1 MTSPKR
7 RKTRK
12 ERREPSAAG
21 TVGAGADEP
30 NPNPSDA
37 DRDVCPAPRALLRE
51 DDDAAAGFADWATWQ
66 LIDPLLP
73 TGGFAHSQGLEAAA
87 RAGLVAGGDER
98 SGRRGEE
105 ETGWDV
111 GTFARECVANAAS
124 QSVPFVEAARRVFER
139 LRTIETIETTSQEG
153 RSADTGDL
161 VSEKHETY
169 DDARPD
175 EETKKNVREERSE
188 KKIREAVED
197 FVALDRRLA
206 ARLVGNAAATRASAA
221 TGAALLRAAIAAFG
235 NPNQNAKNE
244 TESST
249 EESSFLSEPLT
260 EALRRAKASA
270 RSERARATRLP
281 GAHVAVVFGAVT
293 GALGFGAKHAARM
306 FVYLTLRDTL
316 SAATRL
322 NLLGPLAAGAAMRR
336 CAARAD
342 ASAAEA
348 ADACARAADLAAAV
362 PRFRDFDDFD
372 DAPRRKRRAVLLA
385 MTSRAASSAPL
396 VDVVHAGHDALLSR
410 LFNT

>member
-7 RKTRK
+7 RKTQK

-21 TVGAGADEP
+21 TVGGDADEP
-30 NPNPSDA
+30 NPSDA
-37 DRDVCPAPRALLRE
+37 ARDVCPTPRALLRE
-51 DDDAAAGFADWATWQ
+51 DDDDARGFADWATWQ

-139 LRTIETIETTSQEG
+139 LAIETTETKGLLSKG
-153 RSADTGDL
+153 STDTTHD
-161 VSEKHETY
+161 
-169 DDARPD
+169 DDACLD
-175 EETKKNVREERSE
+175 EKPNDAREERR
-188 KKIREAVED
+188 IREAVED

-206 ARLVGNAAATRASAA
+206 ARLVGNAAATRASSA

-235 NPNQNAKNE
+235 NPNANE
-244 TESST
+244 SLSFST
-249 EESSFLSEPLT
+249 REEKSSFLSEPLT

-281 GAHVAVVFGAVT
+281 GAHVAVVFGAVS
-293 GALGFGAKHAARM
+293 GALGFGARHAARM

-342 ASAAEA
+342 ARAAEA
-348 ADACARAADLAAAV
+348 ADACARAADLAAAD
-362 PRFRDFDDFD
+362 RFREFDRD
-372 DAPRRKRRAVLLA
+372 DAPRRKRRAALLA

>member
-12 ERREPSAAG
+12 ERREPSAPG
-21 TVGAGADEP
+21 TVGAGAP
-30 NPNPSDA
+30 NEPNPSDA
-37 DRDVCPAPRALLRE
+37 DPSDVCPAPRALLRE
-51 DDDAAAGFADWATWQ
+51 DDDARGFADWATWQ

-139 LRTIETIETTSQEG
+139 LAIETTSQEG
-153 RSADTGDL
+153 RRKDTGDL
-161 VSEKHETY
+161 VSEKHDET
-169 DDARPD
+169 
-175 EETKKNVREERSE
+175 NVREERLLL
-188 KKIREAVED
+188 EAVED

-235 NPNQNAKNE
+235 NPNPNNANE
-244 TESST
+244 TE
-249 EESSFLSEPLT
+249 EFEPKSSFLSEPLT

-281 GAHVAVVFGAVT
+281 GAHVAVVFGAVS

-348 ADACARAADLAAAV
+348 ADACARAADLAAAI

>member
-37 DRDVCPAPRALLRE
+37 DPSDVCPAPRALLRE

-139 LRTIETIETTSQEG
+139 LAIETTDGEG
-153 RSADTGDL
+153 RGADTGDL
-161 VSEKHETY
+161 VSEKHDET
-169 DDARPD
+169 
-175 EETKKNVREERSE
+175 NVREEGL
-188 KKIREAVED
+188 IREAVED

-235 NPNQNAKNE
+235 NPPNANE
-244 TESST
+244 SSTESST
-249 EESSFLSEPLT
+249 ESSFLSEPLT

-281 GAHVAVVFGAVT
+281 GAHVAVVFGAVS

-348 ADACARAADLAAAV
+348 ADACARAADLAAAI

>member
-51 DDDAAAGFADWATWQ
+51 DDDARGFADWATWQ

-139 LRTIETIETTSQEG
+139 LAIETTDGEG
-153 RSADTGDL
+153 RGADTGDL
-161 VSEKHETY
+161 VSEKHDET
-169 DDARPD
+169 
-175 EETKKNVREERSE
+175 NVREEGL
-188 KKIREAVED
+188 IREAVED

-235 NPNQNAKNE
+235 NPPNANE
-244 TESST
+244 SSTESST
-249 EESSFLSEPLT
+249 ESSFLSEPLT

-281 GAHVAVVFGAVT
+281 GAHVAVVFGAVS

-348 ADACARAADLAAAV
+348 ADACARAADLAAAI

>member
-51 DDDAAAGFADWATWQ
+51 DDDARGFADWATWQ

-139 LRTIETIETTSQEG
+139 LAIETTEEG
-153 RSADTGDL
+153 RGADTGDL
-161 VSEKHETY
+161 VSEKHD
-169 DDARPD
+169 DDACPD
-175 EETKKNVREERSE
+175 EETNVREERR
-188 KKIREAVED
+188 IREAVED

-235 NPNQNAKNE
+235 NPPNANE
-244 TESST
+244 SSTESST
-249 EESSFLSEPLT
+249 ESSFLSEPLT

-281 GAHVAVVFGAVT
+281 GAHVAVVFGAVS

-348 ADACARAADLAAAV
+348 ADACARAADLAAAI

>member
-37 DRDVCPAPRALLRE
+37 DPSDVCPAPRALLRE
-51 DDDAAAGFADWATWQ
+51 DDDARGFADWATWQ

-169 DDARPD
+169 DDACPD
-175 EETKKNVREERSE
+175 ASTNVREERDE

-235 NPNQNAKNE
+235 NPNPNANE
-244 TESST
+244 TE
-249 EESSFLSEPLT
+249 EFEPKSSFLSEPLT

-281 GAHVAVVFGAVT
+281 GAHVAVVFGAVS

>member
-37 DRDVCPAPRALLRE
+37 DPSDVCPAPRALLRE
-51 DDDAAAGFADWATWQ
+51 DDDARGFADWATWQ

-139 LRTIETIETTSQEG
+139 LAIETTSQEG
-153 RSADTGDL
+153 RRKDTGDL
-161 VSEKHETY
+161 VSEKHD
-169 DDARPD
+169 DDAFPH
-175 EETKKNVREERSE
+175 TREERL
-188 KKIREAVED
+188 ILEAVED

-235 NPNQNAKNE
+235 NPNPNNANE
-244 TESST
+244 TE
-249 EESSFLSEPLT
+249 EFEPKSSFLSEPLT

-348 ADACARAADLAAAV
+348 ADACARAADLAAAI

>member
-21 TVGAGADEP
+21 TAVGAGADE
-30 NPNPSDA
+30 PNPSDA

-51 DDDAAAGFADWATWQ
+51 DDDARGFADWATWQ

-139 LRTIETIETTSQEG
+139 LAIETTEEG
-153 RSADTGDL
+153 PADAYL
-161 VSEKHETY
+161 VSEKHD
-169 DDARPD
+169 DDACPD
-175 EETKKNVREERSE
+175 EEPNVREERR
-188 KKIREAVED
+188 IREAVED

-235 NPNQNAKNE
+235 NPNANE
-244 TESST
+244 TETREEKSSK
-249 EESSFLSEPLT
+249 SSFLSEPLT

-281 GAHVAVVFGAVT
+281 GAHVAVVFGAVS

-342 ASAAEA
+342 ERAAEA
-348 ADACARAADLAAAV
+348 ADACARAADLAAAE
-362 PRFRDFDDFD
+362 RFRDFGRD

>member
-1 MTSPKR
+1 MTTPKR

-37 DRDVCPAPRALLRE
+37 DPSDVCPAPRALLRE

-111 GTFARECVANAAS
+111 STFARECVANAAS

-169 DDARPD
+169 DDACPD
-175 EETKKNVREERSE
+175 ASTNVREERDE

-235 NPNQNAKNE
+235 NPPNANE
-244 TESST
+244 TE
-249 EESSFLSEPLT
+249 EFEPKSSFLSEPLT

-281 GAHVAVVFGAVT
+281 GAHVAVVFGAVS

>member
-51 DDDAAAGFADWATWQ
+51 DDDARGFADWATWQ

-139 LRTIETIETTSQEG
+139 LAIETTDGEG
-153 RSADTGDL
+153 RGADTGDL
-161 VSEKHETY
+161 VSEKHDET
-169 DDARPD
+169 
-175 EETKKNVREERSE
+175 NVREEGL
-188 KKIREAVED
+188 IREAVED

-235 NPNQNAKNE
+235 NPPNANE
-244 TESST
+244 SSTESST
-249 EESSFLSEPLT
+249 ESSFLSEPLT

-281 GAHVAVVFGAVT
+281 GAHVAVVFGAVS

-348 ADACARAADLAAAV
+348 ADACARAADLAAAD